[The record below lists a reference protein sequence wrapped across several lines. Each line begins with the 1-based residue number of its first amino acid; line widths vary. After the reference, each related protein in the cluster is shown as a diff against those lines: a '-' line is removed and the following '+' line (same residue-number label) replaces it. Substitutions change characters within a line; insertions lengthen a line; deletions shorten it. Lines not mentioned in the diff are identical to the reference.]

1 MAIKAY
7 TAYSK
12 VMLRAS
18 ERNVTDVDIEGT
30 DGIDEPAGIAARL
43 CIRELDT
50 DVAFAGE
57 TAFSDPED
65 FPF

>member
-1 MAIKAY
+1 M
-7 TAYSK
+7 TP
-12 VMLRAS
+12 RAS
-18 ERNVTDVDIEGT
+18 ERKVTGVDIEGT